1 MNTKDE
7 EEQSADVKII
17 VIGDA
22 AVGKS
27 KFISRFLEDEYNSFR
42 SSTKALDLYRKEME
56 VDGEKVTVD
65 IWDTAGQEKYESLHA
80 SYYFQADACIMI
92 FDITRKA
99 TYTNL
104 KKWNAEVKKYCENIP
119 IVLVANKVDMNA

>member
-27 KFISRFLEDEYNSFR
+27 KFIARFLEDEYNSFR

-80 SYYFQADACIMI
+80 SYYFQADACIMM
-92 FDITRKA
+92 FDISRKA

>member
-1 MNTKDE
+1 MNTKVE
-7 EEQSADVKII
+7 EEKSADIKLII
-17 VIGDA
+17 IGDA

-27 KFISRFLEDEYNSFR
+27 KFIARFLEDEYNSFR
-42 SSTKALDLYRKEME
+42 SSTKALDLYQKEMD

-65 IWDTAGQEKYESLHA
+65 IYDTAGQEKYESLHA
-80 SYYFQADACIMI
+80 SYYFQAHACIML
-92 FDITRKA
+92 FDVTRKA

-104 KKWNAEVKKYCENIP
+104 KKWHGEVKKYCEDIP